1 MSFVRATP
9 ELLVAAADS
18 LSSIGASMAAQ
29 NGVVAGPTTQVVA
42 PAADQVSGLV
52 ATQFAAHGLAYQT
65 VALMATQ
72 IHEAFVSALAG
83 GGTAYAVTEVANI
96 AAAS

>member
-29 NGVVAGPTTQVVA
+29 NGVVA
-42 PAADQVSGLV
+42 
-52 ATQFAAHGLAYQT
+52 
-65 VALMATQ
+65 
-72 IHEAFVSALAG
+72 
-83 GGTAYAVTEVANI
+83 
-96 AAAS
+96 